1 MIKSRE
7 VGQKRKDIL
16 FGRGKE
22 SLRRAAERVYISER
36 GTLKSQ

>member
-7 VGQKRKDIL
+7 VGQDIL

-22 SLRRAAERVYISER
+22 SLRRAAERVYISEKR
-36 GTLKSQ
+36 NTQITVV